1 MFILLEWGFVEHACG
16 KNEQG
21 FLGVEQFLKYATTMK
36 NMKWV
41 FTLWVFV
48 GTNSSYFDI
57 GSVWGIFTAWMSR
70 QMDFDYQ
77 DY

>member
-41 FTLWVFV
+41 FTL
-48 GTNSSYFDI
+48 
-57 GSVWGIFTAWMSR
+57 
-70 QMDFDYQ
+70 
-77 DY
+77 